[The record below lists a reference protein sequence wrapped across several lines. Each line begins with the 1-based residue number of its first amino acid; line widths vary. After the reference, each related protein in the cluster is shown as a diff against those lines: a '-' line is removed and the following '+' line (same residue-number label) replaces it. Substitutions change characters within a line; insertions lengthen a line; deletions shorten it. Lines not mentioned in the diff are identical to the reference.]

1 MPTFELVNPYVIG
14 TMKKTFNVESS
25 GEAASQAWSNLSKHA
40 VNNVPKFAFTIKKI
54 SDNKLYHYVVKEK
67 LGKNKEVSFSIKE
80 LKLNLSS
87 SENSKFLAKVNQLD
101 NSGKLSG
108 GSKKKNDS
116 PSSSSSD
123 SSSDSDSDSD
133 SDTDEVIRK
142 IRYFKNKNQ
151 PLSFLWYNPVMYNKD
166 GNLASVYIPSWNT
179 GLSLSL
185 GAPYVFLEFGKK

>member
-1 MPTFELVNPYVIG
+1 MPTFELVNPYVVG

-25 GEAASQAWSNLSKHA
+25 NEAASQAWNNLSKHV

-87 SENSKFLAKVNQLD
+87 SESSKFLSRVNQFD
-101 NSGKLSG
+101 NSGKLTG
-108 GSKKKNDS
+108 GKKDD
-116 PSSSSSD
+116 SSSSD
-123 SSSDSDSDSD
+123 SSDSSDSDSD

-142 IRYFKNKNQ
+142 IRHFKNRNQ
-151 PLSFLWYNPVMYNKD
+151 PLSFLYYNPVVYNKD

>member
-1 MPTFELVNPYVIG
+1 MPTFELVNPYVVG
-14 TMKKTFNVESS
+14 TMKKTFNVENSS
-25 GEAASQAWSNLSKHA
+25 EAASQAWNNLSKHV

-87 SENSKFLAKVNQLD
+87 SESSKFLSRVNQFD
-101 NSGKLSG
+101 NSGKLTG
-108 GSKKKNDS
+108 GKKDD
-116 PSSSSSD
+116 SSSSD
-123 SSSDSDSDSD
+123 SSDSSDSDSE

-142 IRYFKNKNQ
+142 IRHFKNRNQ
-151 PLSFLWYNPVMYNKD
+151 PLSFLYYNPVVYNKD
-166 GNLASVYIPSWNT
+166 GNLASVYIPTWNT

-185 GAPYVFLEFGKK
+185 NTSPFVFLNLTK